1 MRKSG
6 KMVRQSDITRYV
18 YSCLM
23 HNPSDEPQP
32 LGELE
37 LARKFGTTRLTIQ
50 RALATFE
57 RDGRLIRIPGRRGLF
72 MNPAVAKAMGD
83 YYFFGVMTAERRNRF
98 LDSGTQAVISGF
110 VDKMQG
116 VSSDYHY
123 LEIKSEST
131 ASTVEEILNCGL
143 DGLLWCSPAEQDIPV
158 IEELTRRRFPVA
170 AVAPPHKSRFPL
182 PAWNCVQPDFA
193 QIGILRAGCVRNAG
207 CRRAAY
213 FGSEG
218 PTFDAFCASLAPAER
233 SYVLA
238 HHCAVLDSGVSG
250 IRAVLEDRPD
260 CLVADGK
267 IFSCLAELC
276 RVAPE
281 LKQVTLLLDPV
292 PYAFQFQK
300 KYPDLKIRT
309 PDYNWFKVLRKLG
322 ERAAVHLWKTIRSGE
337 AFQSEI
343 LKVSAK

>member
-37 LARKFGTTRLTIQ
+37 LAKKFGTTRLTIQ

-131 ASTVEEILNCGL
+131 ADTVEEILNCGL

-182 PAWNCVQPDFA
+182 PAWRWWPRPGNRPPDNFSLLW
-193 QIGILRAGCVRNAG
+193 QIR
-207 CRRAAY
+207 
-213 FGSEG
+213 
-218 PTFDAFCASLAPAER
+218 PAR
-233 SYVLA
+233 GTSHPPA
-238 HHCAVLDSGVSG
+238 HS
-250 IRAVLEDRPD
+250 
-260 CLVADGK
+260 
-267 IFSCLAELC
+267 
-276 RVAPE
+276 
-281 LKQVTLLLDPV
+281 
-292 PYAFQFQK
+292 
-300 KYPDLKIRT
+300 
-309 PDYNWFKVLRKLG
+309 
-322 ERAAVHLWKTIRSGE
+322 
-337 AFQSEI
+337 
-343 LKVSAK
+343 

>member
-72 MNPAVAKAMGD
+72 TNPAVAKAMGD

-110 VDKMQG
+110 VDKMQD

-131 ASTVEEILNCGL
+131 ADTVEEILNCGL

-182 PAWNCVQPDFA
+182 PAWPDVSGMPDA
-193 QIGILRAGCVRNAG
+193 AEQHTSEAKDLLLTLSVLRWL
-207 CRRAAY
+207 RR
-213 FGSEG
+213 
-218 PTFDAFCASLAPAER
+218 
-233 SYVLA
+233 
-238 HHCAVLDSGVSG
+238 SGVMSLH
-250 IRAVLEDRPD
+250 IIVQ
-260 CLVADGK
+260 CLTAG
-267 IFSCLAELC
+267 FRGFA
-276 RVAPE
+276 R
-281 LKQVTLLLDPV
+281 
-292 PYAFQFQK
+292 YW
-300 KYPDLKIRT
+300 RT
-309 PDYNWFKVLRKLG
+309 VRIVWLPTGRFFPVLRSSAGL
-322 ERAAVHLWKTIRSGE
+322 HRS
-337 AFQSEI
+337 
-343 LKVSAK
+343 